1 MLWLVHKVLTILKYY
16 TGGAA
21 SAPILLAKWVGCN
34 AVDVRNQINK
44 IIVEIVTI
52 IAESTDIK

>member
-1 MLWLVHKVLTILKYY
+1 MLRLVHKVWTILLDY

-21 SAPILLAKWVGCN
+21 SMPILLAKWVGCD
-34 AVDVRNQINK
+34 AVDVRNQIKK

-52 IAESTDIK
+52 MAESTDIK